1 MLAPFADSVSERF
14 NEWLRAKQ
22 SGSGV
27 SPLGSTA
34 FPKRQDAA
42 STFTPEQL
50 AWLNLIRD
58 HIATSLSIE
67 PEDLDLSPFNQRG
80 GLGKAHQLFG
90 EQLPELL
97 EELNTALAA

>member
-1 MLAPFADSVSERF
+1 MPKVAEASR
-14 NEWLRAKQ
+14 LREDQSRDGSATLQQ

-27 SPLGSTA
+27 SPLKSRDGS
-34 FPKRQDAA
+34 
-42 STFTPEQL
+42 STFFTPDQL

-67 PEDLDLSPFNQRG
+67 PKDLDLSPFNQQG

-90 EQLPELL
+90 DQ
-97 EELNTALAA
+97 